1 MCVRVQE
8 AANTSGQE
16 ISVLALSIVKDS
28 QSWGVDRE
36 FLDFLTLLTNLTQ
49 QTPGVKLS
57 LGLLASDTTTYT
69 DLG

>member
-8 AANTSGQE
+8 AANTSGQQ

-49 QTPGVKLS
+49 QTPDVKLS

>member
-8 AANTSGQE
+8 AANASRQE

-69 DLG
+69 DSG